1 MKVKFK
7 IRKGDTVSIRS
18 GKDRGKTGEVLK
30 VLTQEMKVL
39 VKGINVCQK
48 HKKPTQFSA
57 GSIEQKEMPIH
68 VSNVALLDP
77 TSGKPTRVGYKI
89 LEDGSKKRFAKAS
102 GELL

>member
-7 IRKGDTVSIRS
+7 IRKGDTVSVRS

-48 HKKPTQFSA
+48 HKKPTQFSVGA
-57 GSIEQKEMPIH
+57 IEQKEMPIH
-68 VSNVALLDP
+68 ISNVSLLDP
-77 TSGKPTRVGYKI
+77 LSGKPTKVGYKVS
-89 LEDGSKKRFAKAS
+89 EDGSKKRFAKAS
-102 GELL
+102 GKFL